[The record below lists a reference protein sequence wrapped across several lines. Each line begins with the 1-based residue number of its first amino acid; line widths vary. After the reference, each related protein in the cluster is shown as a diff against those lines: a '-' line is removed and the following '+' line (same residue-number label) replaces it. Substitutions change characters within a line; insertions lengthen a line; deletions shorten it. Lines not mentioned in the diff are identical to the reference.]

1 MLRHF
6 RSSRIRKTVS
16 TKCRLHTA
24 DRVQYADYVQDADW
38 VQCKMQTDKENLLFC
53 RQKRG
58 NIRFY
63 KSLILGISP
72 CLWYR
77 WSRWDDYYFK
87 AYLGGSL
94 ERGRQCILGVSLGGL
109 LDISWDGEVR
119 PSPWPDQDIW
129 LNSCSLHLKCTFQD
143 RNLNTF
149 PTNGNIQ

>member
-1 MLRHF
+1 MQTAYCRPG
-6 RSSRIRKTVS
+6 SI
-16 TKCRLHTA
+16 CRLRT
-24 DRVQYADYVQDADW
+24 RCRLSSMQNADW
-38 VQCKMQTDKENLLFC
+38 QENLLFC

-129 LNSCSLHLKCTFQD
+129 LNSCSLHLRWFLAIAL
-143 RNLNTF
+143 RILSAH
-149 PTNGNIQ
+149 ILWRHLARSRARAH